1 VDLSSISILC
11 VGDLMLDRYIYGEIE
26 RISPEAPVPVLRL
39 GRTEEMLGGAGNVV
53 NNIASLGGRA
63 VLVGLIGTDEP
74 GARLRRVLAGKSRI
88 EAACVATDAR
98 PTICKTRFIA
108 GKQQVVR
115 TDEESLKPLTAAE
128 RSALLEAV
136 RANIGAAHAVV
147 LADYA
152 KGALDE
158 ETTAAVIAMARA
170 AGAPTFV
177 DPKAPDFARYQG
189 VTCITPNLKELAA
202 ASGMPVTTEKA
213 VVAAARRV
221 LDLSNASA
229 ILATR
234 SDKGMMLIEASGKVH
249 SAPARARAVFD
260 VSGAGDT
267 VIAAMALLHAAGR
280 PLSQAMHV
288 ANAAASVVVS
298 KFGTACATMSEVMQE
313 LDALD
318 QEWRGDRA
326 YGVAP
331 LNEIK
336 ALVSA
341 WKEQGLV
348 VGFTNGC
355 FDILHPGHV
364 SLLAQARSQ
373 CDRLIVALNTDDSV
387 RRLKGPTRPVNPL
400 EARARVIAALR
411 HVDCVASFEAD
422 TPLELIRA
430 LRPDVL
436 VKGADYALDQ
446 VVGADVVQAYGGR
459 VVLAK
464 LTPGQATTAII
475 ARLQQATSAPK
486 EPKTWREPT
495 RPPSTPP
502 TT

>member
-1 VDLSSISILC
+1 MDLSGICVLC
-11 VGDLMLDRYIYGEIE
+11 VGDVMLDRYVYGDIE
-26 RISPEAPVPVLRL
+26 RISPEAPVPVIRL
-39 GRTEEMLGGAGNVV
+39 GRTEEMLGGAGNVA
-53 NNIASLGGRA
+53 NNIAALGGKA
-63 VLVGLIGTDEP
+63 VLVGLIGEDAS
-74 GARLRRVLAGKSRI
+74 GARLRKLLAGKSRI
-88 EAACVATDAR
+88 EADCIATDAR

-115 TDEESLKPLTAAE
+115 TDEESLSPFTEAE

-136 RANIGAAHAVV
+136 RAKVDGAHAVV

-177 DPKAPDFARYQG
+177 DPKTSDFARYQR

-202 ASGMPVTTEKA
+202 AAGMPVATEKA
-213 VVAAARRV
+213 VVEAARKV
-221 LDLSNASA
+221 LEKSNASA

-234 SDKGMMLIEASGKVH
+234 SEKGMMLIEASGQVH
-249 SAPARARAVFD
+249 VTPARARSVFD

-267 VIAAMALLHAAGR
+267 VIAAMALLHASGR

-298 KFGTACATMSEVMQE
+298 KFGTASATMTEVMQE

-318 QEWRGDRA
+318 HEWRGDRA
-326 YGVAP
+326 FGVAP
-331 LNEIK
+331 LPEIQ
-336 ALVSA
+336 ALVTA
-341 WKEQGLV
+341 WKQQGLV

-364 SLLAQARSQ
+364 SLLAQARGQ
-373 CDRLIVALNTDDSV
+373 CDRLVVALNTDDSV

-411 HVDCVASFEAD
+411 HVDCVASFDAD

-459 VVLAK
+459 VFLAR

-475 ARLQQATSAPK
+475 ARLQGAGSAPE
-486 EPKTWREPT
+486 EPKTWREP
-495 RPPSTPP
+495 RPSSTPP
-502 TT
+502 AT